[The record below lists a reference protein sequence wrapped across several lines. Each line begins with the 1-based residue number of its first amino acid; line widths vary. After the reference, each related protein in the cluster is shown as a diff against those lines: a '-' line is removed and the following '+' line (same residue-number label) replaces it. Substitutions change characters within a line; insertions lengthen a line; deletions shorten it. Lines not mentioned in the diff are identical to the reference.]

1 MNTINV
7 DNFIGG
13 SGPDTMSGGNC

>member
-1 MNTINV
+1 MNTIIV

-13 SGPDTMSGGNC
+13 SGPDRLSVGNC